1 MAGYRTE
8 SMGARRETGARPPGS
23 GGSTPAPGW
32 WPSPWSAAA
41 VATGKVSRSGL
52 QAEGEAVY
60 WLESRPTEGGRHV
73 VVRARAGRARD
84 DISPAGVSVRTRV
97 HEYGGAAATVH
108 GNDLF
113 YVELESQQWFR
124 VPVDGADGAADPVGL
139 TRREMEGEG
148 AGRYAD
154 GRVTASGRWLACVVE
169 QHLGDGAVRHR
180 LAAVAVDGSERV
192 VNLALG
198 ADFVAAPRPSPDGR
212 LLAWVSW
219 DHPSMPWDSSELWMA
234 EVEESE
240 TTFSVVAP
248 RLVAGGGG
256 VSVGQPRWC
265 DDGSLLFV
273 DDRTGWWLPYRLDP
287 DTPAWPPTPL
297 TDLEAEFHAPDWTL
311 GQATMAELA
320 DGSLVCRARVAG
332 RDQLVRLRPSDRP
345 GEGPW
350 GTEVVEQP
358 CVSLSGV
365 AAGPGA
371 VGTVYVLGS
380 TPTESNGVFEI
391 GLEGRPATGRI
402 SAAPDRVSSA
412 GDTSVGRPFA
422 ATTPAGPV
430 PGLLFAPTN
439 AWMRRGDQPEAP
451 PVVVFCHG
459 GPTASVEPG
468 FDPIIQFFT
477 SRGLAV
483 AAVDYRGSSGH
494 GRAYR
499 QRLRGL
505 WGEADVEDCV
515 EYALALE
522 RAGLVDG
529 SRMAI
534 RGTSAGGLTA
544 LGALVRADCFAG
556 AAAWYGVT
564 DLEALAADTHDFE
577 SRYVDS
583 LVGPWPAAAATY
595 RDRSPIHHPDRVSG
609 RVLLLQGT
617 DDPVV
622 PADQS
627 ERFAAELAAHSVV
640 CRLVLFEGEAHGF
653 RRAETVEAAL
663 TAELDFYRDLFVAGS
678 APGSPDTAG

>member
-1 MAGYRTE
+1 
-8 SMGARRETGARPPGS
+8 MGARRETGARASGPVGS
-23 GGSTPAPGW
+23 ALYPGW
-32 WPSPWSAAA
+32 WPSPWSAAS
-41 VATGKVSRSGL
+41 VAAGKVSRGGL
-52 QAEGEAVY
+52 QAEGDAAY
-60 WLESRPTEGGRHV
+60 WLESRPTEGGRQV
-73 VVRARAGRARD
+73 VVRVRAGRPRED
-84 DISPAGVSVRTRV
+84 VSPVEVSVRTRV

-108 GNDLF
+108 RDDLF
-113 YVELESQQWFR
+113 YVEQESQQWYR
-124 VPVDGADGAADPVGL
+124 VPMGRADGAVDPVRL
-139 TRREMEGEG
+139 TPRGRAAEP
-148 AGRYAD
+148 ASRYAD
-154 GRVTASGRWLACVVE
+154 GRVSASGRWLVCVVE
-169 QHLGDGAVRHR
+169 HHLGDGAVRHR

-192 VNLALG
+192 VELAGG

-219 DHPSMPWDSSELWMA
+219 DHPSMPWDSSGLWLA
-234 EVEESE
+234 TVEETE
-240 TTFSVVAP
+240 TTFAVVDP

-265 DDGSLLFV
+265 ADGSLLYV

-287 DTPAWPPTPL
+287 DIPGSLPTPL
-297 TDLEAEFHAPDWTL
+297 TDLEAEFHAPDWVL
-311 GQATMAELA
+311 GQATMTELA
-320 DGSLVCRARVAG
+320 DGSLVCRARSEG
-332 RDQLVRLRPSDRP
+332 RDRLVRLRPPDRP
-345 GEGPW
+345 ADGPW
-350 GTEVVEQP
+350 RAEVVEQP

-365 AAGPGA
+365 AAKPGGA
-371 VGTVYVLGS
+371 GTVYVLGS
-380 TPTESNGVFEI
+380 SATEANGVFEL
-391 GLEGRPATGRI
+391 GLEGGPATRRI
-402 SAAPDRVSSA
+402 SAGPDPAASTA
-412 GDTSVGRPFA
+412 DTSVGQAFA
-422 ATTPAGPV
+422 ARTPTGPV

-439 AWMRRGDQPEAP
+439 ARVRAGDRPGP
-451 PVVVFCHG
+451 PPLVVFCHG
-459 GPTASVEPG
+459 GPTGSAEPG

-515 EYALALE
+515 QYALALG

-556 AAAWYGVT
+556 AASWYGVT

-627 ERFAAELAAHSVV
+627 ERFAAELAAHSVP

-653 RRAETVEAAL
+653 RRAENVEAAL
-663 TAELDFYRDLFVAGS
+663 TAELDFYRGLFAGGSGAGS
-678 APGSPDTAG
+678 LDTTG